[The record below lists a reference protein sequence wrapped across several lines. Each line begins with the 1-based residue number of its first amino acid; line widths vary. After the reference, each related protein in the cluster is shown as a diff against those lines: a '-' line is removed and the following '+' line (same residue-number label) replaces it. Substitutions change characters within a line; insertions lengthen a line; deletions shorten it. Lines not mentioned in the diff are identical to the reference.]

1 MTNDF
6 ATAMRR
12 ALVKSRALDPA
23 DATSLVQEV
32 LGANGIALPG
42 RLDRQPTRAPL
53 GRDTLAEFDEAVKS
67 RRQGHQCGP
76 LLSPDI
82 GDGAGQR
89 AVRGLLPHLQ
99 AALFQPGVHRGK
111 VGKARHPL

>member
-53 GRDTLAEFDEAVKS
+53 GRDTLA
-67 RRQGHQCGP
+67 
-76 LLSPDI
+76 
-82 GDGAGQR
+82 
-89 AVRGLLPHLQ
+89 
-99 AALFQPGVHRGK
+99 
-111 VGKARHPL
+111 